1 MAGKL
6 ISFRLSEADVEALQA
21 QGLPEESLNL
31 TAQRVLRE
39 ALGVST
45 VDKTVDR
52 AVNSIDLDSRIGAI
66 VESKTAFL
74 VTGLNQKLK
83 ELEEKLEKL

>member
-6 ISFRLSEADVEALQA
+6 ISFRLSEADVEALHA

-39 ALGVST
+39 ALGVSP

-52 AVNSIDLDSRIGAI
+52 TVNRIDLDSRIGAI
-66 VESKTAFL
+66 VESKTANI